1 MKTLIVIASMFMT
14 SCLSSNYKVKE
25 LENTRIITKGQ
36 VGERTLGLND
46 KQELILQ
53 EERDAADELRI
64 QEHVNL
70 KWSDE
75 VSHEAYML
83 KWCRQD
89 LSDPRLGGEG
99 VIPALQEI
107 DGMKSPDE
115 VREEIGIT
123 EDGEVK
129 VVKKAYFVD
138 KLKLE
143 RKYEKSLKSML
154 KTIVRHREECEY
166 KMGIAR
172 RKMGLPSSR
181 FNGALGGPNE
191 NDLDDAF
198 RILKERQDK
207 GLVTN

>member
-1 MKTLIVIASMFMT
+1 MKTLIVIASMFMV
-14 SCLSSNYKVKE
+14 SCVSSNYKVKE
-25 LENTRIITKGQ
+25 LENTRIIAKGQ

-46 KQELILQ
+46 KQELVLQ

-64 QEHVNL
+64 QETVNF
-70 KWSDE
+70 KWADD
-75 VSHEAYML
+75 VAHEAHML

-107 DGMKSPDE
+107 DGMKSPEE
-115 VREEIGIT
+115 VKEEIGIT
-123 EDGEVK
+123 NDGDVK
-129 VVKKAYFVD
+129 VVKKSYFVD

-154 KTIVRHREECEY
+154 KTLTRHREECEY

-172 RKMGLPSSR
+172 RKVGLPSNR

-191 NDLDDAF
+191 NHLDDAF
-198 RILKERQDK
+198 RILKEHQEK
-207 GLVTN
+207 GLVNN